1 MALYASCPN
10 SFLHSNCLFYEHRYY
25 IYISRLL
32 HIIHH
37 VFHRHLR
44 NCQPWSLQ
52 YPLSLSLSYSCPHDF
67 WTSLRWEHHKEASI
81 RWWKASSSHNQSTS
95 CSGGTA
101 DQWNV
106 QSFDDQT
113 PERPPQGVQG
123 RRGELEETAD
133 LSFWSYLARALFYFL
148 VLVGNC
154 SVLNSWPTFPVIAV
168 LLTSCPMEHFLKHV

>member
-1 MALYASCPN
+1 MCVCVFVAFRPSEPFAHN
-10 SFLHSNCLFYEHRYY
+10 S
-25 IYISRLL
+25 SRLPPPFL
-32 HIIHH
+32 GIVNHDRI
-37 VFHRHLR
+37 F
-44 NCQPWSLQ
+44 LQ

-101 DQWNV
+101 HQWNV

-123 RRGELEETAD
+123 RRGELEETAG
-133 LSFWSYLARALFYFL
+133 LSFWSYLARALFL